1 MDSKKKPYTSMSGAE
16 LMTLYQGGDIEAF
29 NCLYDKYKSLV
40 YGYLYKRVNKRTE
53 VDEIFQ
59 DVFLRL
65 HHSRSRYKSEFPFEP
80 WLFTV
85 LRNSLIDYYR
95 KKKKEYHDVP
105 LDCLE
110 MTPVALQV
118 EDKHNVDGLLPKGTG
133 LNESQ
138 RQAIEL
144 RYGKDFSFEEIAH
157 RLETTSPNARQLVS
171 RALKRLRKFIKPE
184 DIIC

>member
-1 MDSKKKPYTSMSGAE
+1 MNGAE
-16 LMTLYQGGDIEAF
+16 LMALYQGGDIEAF

-65 HHSRSRYKSEFPFEP
+65 HSSRSRYKSELSFEP
-80 WLFTV
+80 WLFAV

-95 KKKKEYHDVP
+95 KKRKEYHNVP
-105 LDCLE
+105 LDDLE
-110 MTPVALQV
+110 MPPSALQF
-118 EDKHNVDGLLPKGTG
+118 EDKHNLNGLLPKDAD
-133 LNESQ
+133 LSKNQ

-144 RYGKDFSFEEIAH
+144 RYGEDFSFEEIAH
-157 RLETTSPNARQLVS
+157 RLETTSSNARQLVS

-184 DIIC
+184 DMI

>member
-1 MDSKKKPYTSMSGAE
+1 MNGAE
-16 LMTLYQGGDIEAF
+16 LMILYQGNDIEAF
-29 NCLYDKYKSLV
+29 TCLYDKYKSLV

-59 DVFLRL
+59 DVFLKL
-65 HHSRSRYKSEFPFEP
+65 HYSRSRYKSELPFEP
-80 WLFTV
+80 WLFAV

-95 KKKKEYHDVP
+95 KKKKEYHNVP
-105 LDCLE
+105 LDGLE
-110 MTPVALQV
+110 MTPSALQF
-118 EDKHNVDGLLPKGTG
+118 EDNHNLDGLLPKDAD
-133 LNESQ
+133 LSKSQ

-157 RLETTSPNARQLVS
+157 RLETSSSNARQLVS

-184 DIIC
+184 DMI

>member
-1 MDSKKKPYTSMSGAE
+1 MNGNKKSYASMSGAE
-16 LMTLYQGGDIEAF
+16 LMNLYQGGDIEAF

-65 HHSRSRYKSEFPFEP
+65 HYSRSRYKSEFSFEP
-80 WLFTV
+80 WLFAV

-95 KKKKEYHDVP
+95 KKRKEYHDVP
-105 LDCLE
+105 LDGLE
-110 MTPVALQV
+110 MTPSALQF
-118 EDKHNVDGLLPKGTG
+118 EDKHNLDGLLPKDAD
-133 LNESQ
+133 LSKSQ

-144 RYGKDFSFEEIAH
+144 RYGEDFSFEEIAH
-157 RLETTSPNARQLVS
+157 RLETTSSNARQLVS
-171 RALKRLRKFIKPE
+171 RALKRLRKFINPE
-184 DIIC
+184 DMI